1 MPSGRTHDRVTLWSL
16 PIIAGSTLLVTSRA
30 DLAFWVSGGFLV
42 SGLIFGPDLDLYSI
56 HYKRWGKLRWLWKP
70 YQQALKHRSIWS
82 HGPII
87 GTIGR
92 IIYLSLWVSLMGLFW
107 LGISQFIGI
116 NTYTG
121 QQLLNIFQQSIAKN
135 YSIYIALFC
144 GLELGAMSHYLSDWL
159 VSAHKRFV
167 KGKAT
172 PTPFRNLDV
181 RKSTIKISAKPK
193 KTPIKSSRKSQV
205 K

>member
-1 MPSGRTHDRVTLWSL
+1 LPSGRTHDRVTLWSL

-30 DLAFWVSGGFLV
+30 DLAFWVSSGFLV

-87 GTIGR
+87 GTLGR
-92 IIYLSLWVSLMGLFW
+92 IIYLSLWVGLLGLFW

-116 NTYTG
+116 KTYTG
-121 QQLLNIFQQSIAKN
+121 QQMLGILQQSISKN
-135 YSIYIALFC
+135 SAIYIALFC
-144 GLELGAMSHYLSDWL
+144 GLELGAMSHYLSDLL
-159 VSAHKRFV
+159 VSTYKRS
-167 KGKAT
+167 
-172 PTPFRNLDV
+172 PFRNLDA
-181 RKSTIKISAKPK
+181 RKSTLKVASKPK
-193 KTPIKSSRKSQV
+193 KMPTKSNGKSRV

>member
-1 MPSGRTHDRVTLWSL
+1 M
-16 PIIAGSTLLVTSRA
+16 
-30 DLAFWVSGGFLV
+30 

-56 HYKRWGKLRWLWKP
+56 HYKRWGKLRWLWRP

-92 IIYLSLWVSLMGLFW
+92 IIYLSLWVGLLGLFL
-107 LGISQFIGI
+107 LGIAQFIGI
-116 NTYTG
+116 KTYTG
-121 QQLLNIFQQSIAKN
+121 QQLLVILQQSIAKN
-135 YSIYIALFC
+135 SAIYIALFC

-159 VSAHKRFV
+159 VSTYKRFA
-167 KGKAT
+167 KSKAT
-172 PTPFRNLDV
+172 TTPFRNLDA
-181 RKSTIKISAKPK
+181 RKSTLKIVSKPK
-193 KTPIKSSRKSQV
+193 KVSAKSIGKSRV

>member
-92 IIYLSLWVSLMGLFW
+92 IIYLSLWVSLIGLFY

-116 NTYTG
+116 KTYTG
-121 QQLLNIFQQSIAKN
+121 QQLLSISQQSIAKN
-135 YSIYIALFC
+135 SSSYIALFC
-144 GLELGAMSHYLSDWL
+144 GLELGAMSHYLSDLL
-159 VSAHKRFV
+159 VSAYKRFA
-167 KGKAT
+167 KAKAKA
-172 PTPFRNLDV
+172 TPFRNLDD
-181 RKSTIKISAKPK
+181 RKSTIKVAAKK
-193 KTPIKSSRKSQV
+193 IPIKSSKKSRV

>member
-1 MPSGRTHDRVTLWSL
+1 
-16 PIIAGSTLLVTSRA
+16 
-30 DLAFWVSGGFLV
+30 
-42 SGLIFGPDLDLYSI
+42 
-56 HYKRWGKLRWLWKP
+56 
-70 YQQALKHRSIWS
+70 
-82 HGPII
+82 
-87 GTIGR
+87 
-92 IIYLSLWVSLMGLFW
+92 MGLFW

>member
-1 MPSGRTHDRVTLWSL
+1 LPSGRTHDRVTLWSL
-16 PIIAGSTLLVTSRA
+16 PIIAGSTLLVTARA
-30 DLAFWVSGGFLV
+30 DLAFWVSSGFLV

-92 IIYLSLWVSLMGLFW
+92 IIYLSLWVGLLGLFW

-116 NTYTG
+116 KTYTG
-121 QQLLNIFQQSIAKN
+121 QQMLVILQQSIVKN
-135 YSIYIALFC
+135 HSIYIALFC

-159 VSAHKRFV
+159 VSTYKRFA
-167 KGKAT
+167 KGKDM
-172 PTPFRNLDV
+172 PTPFRNLDA
-181 RKSTIKISAKPK
+181 RKSTSKLASPK
-193 KTPIKSSRKSQV
+193 KVPTKSNGKSRV